1 MNATFMAAFGLVL
14 VIEGLLPFIA
24 PRIWRDTFRRLI
36 EMADG
41 QLRFIG
47 LGSMVIGLV
56 VLWMSQ

>member
-14 VIEGLLPFIA
+14 VMEGLLPFIA